1 LWVGDGMRRVAEEK
15 ISKDAGIA
23 NIGERETDGLIG
35 FSAMVW
41 FSLAMAAVLI
51 LTYLRVS

>member
-1 LWVGDGMRRVAEEK
+1 MRRVAEEK

-23 NIGERETDGLIG
+23 NIGERETDGVIG